1 MLSVAVIISVFSLLM
16 IMASASTWLL
26 ARSHASTIADLAALA
41 AASRGS
47 CLAAH
52 EVATSNGTTVVDCSW
67 RGSDVIVAVSRPV
80 GSTLVTLPLP
90 PAQATAKAGY

>member
-1 MLSVAVIISVFSLLM
+1 VAVIITVLSLLM
-16 IMASASTWLL
+16 IMASGSTWLL

-47 CLAAH
+47 CPAAH
-52 EVATSNGTTVVDCSW
+52 HVAAANGATVVECSW
-67 RGSDVIVAVSRPV
+67 RGSDVLVVVTSPV
-80 GSTLVTLPLP
+80 GDTLVTLPLP